1 MLKTGN
7 STRRE
12 FLAACSAGLLASR
25 AFAAPGEFQAPGL
38 REFRR
43 AGMVYRRLGQT
54 DMDVSLLSFGS
65 HTDPADRLPAGQD
78 KTVLTP
84 EGQARRD
91 RIIAHA
97 FDLGVNLLDVYASEG
112 LSRVAGRV
120 ASWTPWPAE
129 LAAGRGNTGRV
140 AKTTL
145 GFRLERQFVGRED
158 AGGPHRAGL
167 AHPWG

>member
-1 MLKTGN
+1 MLKTSN

-84 EGQARRD
+84 AGQARQKPGWRAIPPS
-91 RIIAHA
+91 RPPEIR
-97 FDLGVNLLDVYASEG
+97 GVLNCLFS
-112 LSRVAGRV
+112 
-120 ASWTPWPAE
+120 T
-129 LAAGRGNTGRV
+129 
-140 AKTTL
+140 
-145 GFRLERQFVGRED
+145 
-158 AGGPHRAGL
+158 
-167 AHPWG
+167 